1 MREKAELPGRME
13 LVRKLR
19 RIHSMETLELVVAHM
34 EGKLPS
40 GQREVLRSA
49 ADHRRAE
56 LITGQFFDRVPSYVW
71 RYVR

>member
-1 MREKAELPGRME
+1 ME

-19 RIHSMETLELVVAHM
+19 RIHSKETLELVVAHM
-34 EGKLPS
+34 EKLPS

-56 LITGQFFDRVPSYVW
+56 LVTGQFFDRVPSYVW

>member
-19 RIHSMETLELVVAHM
+19 RIHSKETLELVVAHM
-34 EGKLPS
+34 EEKLPS

-56 LITGQFFDRVPSYVW
+56 LVTGQFFDRVPSYVW